1 MRTFLTATIGGLSTA
16 AIYAIT
22 ASGLVVTYTTSGVF
36 NFAHGAFSMMAAFAY
51 WQVHVAWGVPTLP
64 AIVLVVFVLAPLFG
78 ALVERVIM
86 RGIEGTSEV
95 VKIVVTVS
103 LFVGLLGLANVIWP
117 PTEDHTVL
125 PFFDNAALS
134 VLGVRVGWARLVAL
148 VVAVAVAGGLR
159 FVFRSTRLG
168 VAMRAVVDDRAL
180 LQLNGGRPGRTSMLS
195 WAIGA
200 GLAAIAGVLLAG
212 EQTLS
217 ATTLSLLVINAYAA
231 AVVGRLRSLPGAFV
245 GSAILGLLVSYG
257 QQYVSSDAKI
267 GPVSLGGAVVAIPA
281 VMLFVVMVLQPQ
293 DRLTARGAGRV
304 PTALRVPSMRLALWG
319 GLAFVAVTAALG
331 SVIAGPDLNLVLG
344 GYLFALVMLSLVP
357 LTGYAGQISLAQM
370 TFAGIGAVAMAGWG
384 ATGSPIAVVASV
396 VLCAVVG
403 AVVALP
409 ALRLSGIYLALATA
423 AFGLFC
429 SAMVFN
435 QQGVMPGGSRQVPR
449 LALGPVKISSDY
461 QQLLLLAVV
470 FAVVGIGL
478 VALRRS
484 SWGRRLAAMKDSPV
498 ACATLGLNL
507 TATKVA
513 VFALSAAIAGLAG
526 SLAGR
531 TFISDEFGLPASLPV
546 TMLAVVGG
554 IGSVAGAFMGGIF
567 LGAFPIASTV
577 FAANAIGVFRFVS
590 LPVTD
595 LVAFAPGATGIS
607 LGREPD
613 GAAPQLAAGFRA
625 VGESVPSLVVSFAG
639 AGLLWF
645 LARLDVIGGWSFA
658 AALLVFLV
666 SVVPLL
672 PLVLDEAD
680 TGRRAAT
687 LVFVG
692 LCTLVTAF
700 VPWDTAIGSN
710 GMRAL
715 LIVVWAVVVVRTA
728 IGIHGAVPDVVARS
742 RRTAPSPDMA
752 GIDGPLTRADAVDAG
767 LVLGLDEDELD
778 RLTGRAPTPTV
789 RGPR

>member
-36 NFAHGAFSMMAAFAY
+36 NFAHGAFSMMAAFMY

-64 AIVLVVFVLAPLFG
+64 AIVLVVFVFAPLFG
-78 ALVERVIM
+78 ALIERVIM

-103 LFVGLLGLANVIWP
+103 LFVALLGLANVIWP
-117 PTEDHTVL
+117 PTEDYTVL
-125 PFFDNAALS
+125 PFFNNATLS
-134 VLGVRVGWARLVAL
+134 IFGVQVGWARIIAL
-148 VVAVAVAGGLR
+148 VVALAVAGGLR
-159 FVFRSTRLG
+159 FVFTSTRLG
-168 VAMRAVVDDRAL
+168 IAMRAVVDDRSL

-231 AVVGRLRSLPGAFV
+231 AVVGRLKSLTGVFAGV
-245 GSAILGLLVSYG
+245 ILGLLVSYG
-257 QQYVSSDAKI
+257 QQYVSSDAAI
-267 GPVSLGGAVVAIPA
+267 GPVKLGGAVTAIPA

-293 DRLTARGAGRV
+293 DRLEARGATRV
-304 PTALRVPSMRLALWG
+304 PTAVRMPSMKLALWG
-319 GLAFVAVTAALG
+319 GLAFVVITAALG
-331 SVIAGPDLNLVLG
+331 NLIDGPDLNKVLG
-344 GYLFALVMLSLVP
+344 GYLIALVMLSLVP
-357 LTGYAGQISLAQM
+357 LTGYAGQISLSQL
-370 TFAGIGAVAMAGWG
+370 TFTGIGAVAMAAWG
-384 ATGSPIAVVASV
+384 ASGSALAVVASV
-396 VLCAVVG
+396 LLCAVVG
-403 AVVALP
+403 AIVALP

-435 QQGVMPGGSRQVPR
+435 QQGVMPGGSRTVPR
-449 LALGPVKISSDY
+449 LSVGPLTISSDY

-470 FAVVGIGL
+470 FSLVGIGL

-507 TATKVA
+507 TSTKVA

-531 TFISDEFGLPASLPV
+531 TFIADEFSLPASLPV

-590 LPVTD
+590 LPITD
-595 LVAFAPGATGIS
+595 LVAFAPGATGVS

-613 GAAPQLAAGFRA
+613 GAAPQLAAGYRA
-625 VGESVPSLVVSFAG
+625 VGESVPSLVVSFSGFA
-639 AGLLWF
+639 ALWL
-645 LARLDVIGGWSFA
+645 LARVDAIGGWSFA
-658 AALLVFLV
+658 AALLVFVLA
-666 SVVPLL
+666 VVPLL
-672 PLVLDEAD
+672 PLLFNPEDMGRKLA
-680 TGRRAAT
+680 TGI
-687 LVFVG
+687 FVG
-692 LCTLVTAF
+692 LCTVVTAF
-700 VPWDTAIGSN
+700 IPWDTAIASN

-715 LIVVWAVVVVRTA
+715 VILIWAVLVVRTA
-728 IGIHGAVPDVVARS
+728 IGIHGAVPDVAPRAP
-742 RRTAPSPDMA
+742 RTSPDMI
-752 GIDGPLTRADAVDAG
+752 GIDTPLTRADAVDAG
-767 LVLGLDEDELD
+767 RVLGIDEDELD
-778 RLTGRAPTPTV
+778 LLTGRAPADGAAV
-789 RGPR
+789 AR